1 MYQILPYSHEQARK
15 LGVIIRPSTNPAKKI
30 DVYRADQKVASIGA
44 AGYKDYPTFMKED
57 GKVMA
62 EQRRKAY
69 HQRHHKDKQKIGS
82 AGYYAAMILW

>member
-44 AGYKDYPTFMKED
+44 AGYKDYPTFIKED